1 MAATNDERTVSQLF
15 GDTLSELAKLIQN
28 EVDLAGAELKEK
40 LGLVGG
46 AIGFIAAGPI
56 LLIPSLVLLLFA
68 LASWFIILGVAAC
81 QMRDGAIRT
90 SQNASDFISDVIQ
103 QNPLLVGGIGLAV
116 GALIASALPRT
127 DAESGIMGDASA
139 DIEKRA
145 NDMAARGFEAA
156 KD

>member
-68 LASWFIILGVAAC
+68 LASWFIILGVAAPLAYLAAGL
-81 QMRDGAIRT
+81 GAAIV
-90 SQNASDFISDVIQ
+90 A
-103 QNPLLVGGIGLAV
+103 LALVWIGV
-116 GALIASALPRT
+116 GRL
-127 DAESGIMGDASA
+127 SA
-139 DIEKRA
+139 DALKP
-145 NDMAARGFEAA
+145 AAIINELERDKKLA
-156 KD
+156 KELMR